1 MLLPRDSGRY
11 NAYYFHNVK
20 TKETTWTNPIVGT
33 PKAAPKKDAR
43 QVLQGVDPDLAYLD
57 PNLSVALSSSASSGG
72 TVAGGAYAAAGRF
85 NARTGKF
92 EGDPSRNPDF
102 VSDFSRMKRQS
113 NIYFDVD
120 GWEKVRRWWSRPFGQ
135 HSMVR
140 TVPTCGARSHQ
151 GKSGNGQ
158 EAKADKAGAGSFS
171 ALFPVITHIFRR
183 STTKRKRS
191 RRRRSSSKIGT
202 TRTSSLAS

>member
-1 MLLPRDSGRY
+1 MTAQDLLTSVSPRIHMLPRRDSGRY

-57 PNLSVALSSSASSGG
+57 PNLSVALSSSASNGG

-120 GWEKVRRWWSRPFGQ
+120 GWEKVRRWWSCHFWAALNGANSPDLRSKKPSRQIRNWPRSQSRQSGSWFVQ
-135 HSMVR
+135 CSIPRHHSHL
-140 TVPTCGARSHQ
+140 S
-151 GKSGNGQ
+151 
-158 EAKADKAGAGSFS
+158 
-171 ALFPVITHIFRR
+171 
-183 STTKRKRS
+183 
-191 RRRRSSSKIGT
+191 
-202 TRTSSLAS
+202 